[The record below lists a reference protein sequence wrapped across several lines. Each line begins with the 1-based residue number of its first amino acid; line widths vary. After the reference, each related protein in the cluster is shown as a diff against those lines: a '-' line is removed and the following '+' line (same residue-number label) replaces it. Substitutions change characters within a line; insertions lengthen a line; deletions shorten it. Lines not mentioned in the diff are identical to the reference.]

1 MFARSTARRKKK
13 IDRCEFATCRIFT
26 LTLRY
31 AWHMIRSSQRTT
43 EKQMNRMPCSA
54 TAAEIAYDGGGDDP
68 RTEAEI
74 AAEASEY
81 ITAVAFN
88 GRLEHNQV
96 ALDVLTEIVN
106 ESFGLRIKQIVA
118 ETAAQIHYGR
128 ADTDEAARR
137 IAAIAVEMIEDAARD
152 MAVNG
157 F

>member
-1 MFARSTARRKKK
+1 
-13 IDRCEFATCRIFT
+13 
-26 LTLRY
+26 
-31 AWHMIRSSQRTT
+31 
-43 EKQMNRMPCSA
+43 MNRMPCSA

-88 GRLEHNQV
+88 ARLEHNQV

-106 ESFGLRIKQIVA
+106 ESFGLRIKDIVS

-128 ADTDEAARR
+128 EDTDEAARR
-137 IAAIAVEMIEDAARD
+137 IAAIAVEMVEDAARD